1 MCARIFRIV
10 LFISIFAQI
19 SFGQQAKRG
28 SNWALGFWPVVTF
41 DFNSSLQ
48 IDTLVN
54 VNAMYL
60 GSCISET
67 TGSLLFYSAGFIV
80 VNSDGIL
87 LENGNKINSPY
98 GTVLCDYLGGGSNF
112 PQTSI
117 ILPRKGNQ
125 YYVFSTGVSDSIALN
140 WLNQVTDLEFDV
152 LNYSIVDMD
161 SNAGKGKVIE
171 KNKVLADKQHYFN
184 VALHAVK
191 HANGRDWW
199 LLKADCNFNRYQ
211 EFLVREDT
219 ILGPFYL
226 YPPVM
231 GDFCTWKGTLKFSND
246 GRLFASSMYGTL
258 YSNPV
263 IYDHN
268 RVDLYDFD
276 RCDGTIN
283 FRNYYMVPYDINSF
297 PSLDYKFGICFS
309 PNDNLLYMSNK
320 FTVYQIDVHDTSMNN
335 AILIHGPD
343 TTMPNF
349 PWYDQME
356 VAPDGRLYIGNFNGT
371 RKYMSYIDS
380 PNVRGLGCAFR
391 PQGLWQP
398 YTNLKSPPNM
408 PNYGLGPDNS
418 KPCWPLNLS
427 ESGESAAVEE
437 WVIYPNPAQTQVTMR
452 ARRSKRTLTT

>member
-1 MCARIFRIV
+1 
-10 LFISIFAQI
+10 
-19 SFGQQAKRG
+19 
-28 SNWALGFWPVVTF
+28 
-41 DFNSSLQ
+41 
-48 IDTLVN
+48 
-54 VNAMYL
+54 MYL
-60 GSCISET
+60 GSCVSDT

-80 VNSDGIL
+80 VNSDGNL

-125 YYVFSTGVSDSIALN
+125 YYVFSTGMSDSVAN
-140 WLNQVTDLEFDV
+140 NYLNQVATEFDV

-161 SNAGKGKVIE
+161 SNAGKGKVIA
-171 KNKVLADKQHYFN
+171 KNVVLADKQHYFN
-184 VALHAVK
+184 TALHAVR
-191 HANGRDWW
+191 HANGKDWW
-199 LLKADCNFNRYQ
+199 LLKADCNFDRFQ

-226 YPPVM
+226 YPSSL
-231 GDFCTWKGTLKFSND
+231 GDFCTWKCIMKFSND
-246 GRLFASSMYGTL
+246 GKILASTMYGTI
-258 YSNPV
+258 YSNPL

-268 RVDLYDFD
+268 RVDLFDFD
-276 RCDGTIN
+276 RCDGAIA
-283 FRNYYMVPYDINSF
+283 FRNYYMLPYDITSY

-309 PNDNLLYMSNK
+309 PNDSLLYMSNK
-320 FTVYQIDVHDTSMNN
+320 FTVYQIDVHDTSQSN
-335 AILIHGPD
+335 AFFIHGPD

-398 YTNLKSPPNM
+398 YTNLLSPPNM
-408 PNYGLGPDNS
+408 PNYGLGPDTS
-418 KPCWPLNLS
+418 KPCWPLSLS
-427 ESGESAAVEE
+427 ESESREREAN
-437 WVIYPNPAQTQVTMR
+437 WVVYPNPAQTQLSIESEAFKKGLNSLRIFNLMGQCVLEEEFKTVSGKHTVSVR
-452 ARRSKRTLTT
+452 GLPAGVYVLRVNGGVRRVLKE